1 MVTAE
6 YVSQLSA
13 AGSRYAGRAEERTET
28 ARKLDSRGVLH
39 TDEPSRVTR
48 RLERLG
54 ADWSLAAAMERT
66 PPLAST
72 GASLDG
78 AVAPEHFGAG
88 VLGLERLMGRNDLI
102 DVGFLEAGWLASRSV
117 GRVVVRGRGAHYGTG
132 FLVSPSLLLTNNHVL
147 RDQEEAG
154 RGVVEF
160 NFQTGADGTAPDP
173 VAFCLEPSR
182 FFATDRDLDFTVVAV
197 AARSTEGK
205 PLSAFGML
213 PLDEAQGKAIL
224 GEMVNIVQHPNG
236 EPKQLALRE
245 NRVMDLLETFV
256 HYETDTAP
264 GSSGSPVFND
274 QWEVVAL
281 HHSAVPLTD
290 GDGHY
295 LALDGTRWTPE
306 TGEQNLAWK
315 ANEGVRVS
323 RVVQALRDL
332 PLTGVP
338 DALRAELLE
347 AATTRL
353 PAGAPFPAAPPFPSA
368 ASSAP
373 AWTPAETRTAG
384 EPQTETAAET
394 AGGAGTPGPVP
405 SGTPGVTTG
414 WTVPLRLDLTV
425 VPGTAPAAG
434 PAAVPPA
441 AAPAAAGAP
450 PVPGPEHPHPVRA
463 AGRAPAAAGL
473 GAALVDLEAGT
484 SRPYYDRA
492 ADEIARETYYAAVR
506 ESMSGA
512 SPAELRSL
520 LAELL
525 ESSHLRRPAY
535 QPMRLVYPWVD
546 LHPDRRLRSLYSGKS
561 FDPVEFIRADAA
573 AEAARAARW
582 QEFLLRE
589 SAPGPGAL
597 AAESA
602 ALEAALPYNCEHVV
616 PQSWF
621 GRREPMRG
629 DLHHL
634 FACETGC
641 NSFRGNFPYADF
653 PDFGEALRHDCGR
666 REQERGFEP
675 SAGKGA
681 AARAT
686 LYFLLRYPGYVGD
699 AARELTPGRLE
710 LLLAWHEADPAGE
723 WELHRNAAIG
733 EIQGN
738 RNPLIDHPGW
748 ARAVDYSAAWA

>member
-347 AATTRL
+347 AATARL
-353 PAGAPFPAAPPFPSA
+353 PAGAPFPAPFPAAPPFPSA

-425 VPGTAPAAG
+425 VPGTAP
-434 PAAVPPA
+434 
-441 AAPAAAGAP
+441 APAAAGAP

-641 NSFRGNFPYADF
+641 NSFRGNFPYTDF

>member
-6 YVSQLSA
+6 YVSQLHA
-13 AGSRYAGRAEERTET
+13 AGSRYAGRAGVRTET
-28 ARKLDSRGVLH
+28 ARRLDSRGVLH
-39 TDEPSRVTR
+39 TDEPARVTR
-48 RLERLG
+48 RLARLG
-54 ADWSLAAAMERT
+54 ADWSLAAAVERT
-66 PPLAST
+66 PPSAST
-72 GASLDG
+72 GGTLDG
-78 AVAPEHFGAG
+78 AVPPEHFGAG

-117 GRVVVRGRGAHYGTG
+117 GRVVVRGRDAHYGTG

-154 RGVVEF
+154 RGLVEF

-197 AARSTEGK
+197 AGRSAGGE
-205 PLSAFGML
+205 PLAAFGML

-245 NRVMDLLETFV
+245 NKVMDLLETFV

-338 DALRAELLE
+338 DALRTELLE
-347 AATTRL
+347 TATAR
-353 PAGAPFPAAPPFPSA
+353 S
-368 ASSAP
+368 
-373 AWTPAETRTAG
+373 
-384 EPQTETAAET
+384 
-394 AGGAGTPGPVP
+394 
-405 SGTPGVTTG
+405 
-414 WTVPLRLDLTV
+414 
-425 VPGTAPAAG
+425 PGTAPAASPLPSPSG
-434 PAAVPPA
+434 ARPVRPEGEAGTADTGSPRAVAAPAAPGPLTGWTLPLRIDLTVGPGTATGTAPGTAPAAHPAAVPPA
-441 AAPAAAGAP
+441 AVTPAVPVPPAAGPGHPAPPPASAAPAAT
-450 PVPGPEHPHPVRA
+450 
-463 AGRAPAAAGL
+463 GL
-473 GAALVDLEAGT
+473 DAALVDLEAGA

-492 ADEIARETYYAAVR
+492 ADETARETYYAAVR
-506 ESMSGA
+506 ESMAGA

-561 FDPVEFIRADAA
+561 FDPAEFIRADAA
-573 AEAARAARW
+573 TGAVRAARW
-582 QEFLLRE
+582 REFLLRE
-589 SAPGPGAL
+589 SAPGPDAL

-621 GRREPMRG
+621 ERREPMRG

-641 NSFRGNFPYADF
+641 NSFRSNFPYTDF
-653 PDFGEALRHDCGR
+653 ADFGEALRHDCGR
-666 REQERGFEP
+666 REQAEGFEP
-675 SAGKGA
+675 SAGKGP

-686 LYFLLRYPGYVGD
+686 LYFLLRYPGHIGD
-699 AARELTPGRLE
+699 AARELGPARLE
-710 LLLAWHEADPAGE
+710 LLLAWHEADPPGE
-723 WELHRNAAIG
+723 YELHRNAAVA

-748 ARAVDYSAAWA
+748 ARAVDYAAAWA

>member
-1 MVTAE
+1 MVTAA
-6 YVSQLSA
+6 YVSQLRA
-13 AGSRYAGRAEERTET
+13 AESRYARRAEERTET
-28 ARKLDSRGVLH
+28 ARRLDSRGVLH
-39 TDEPSRVTR
+39 ADEPARVTR

-54 ADWSLAAAMERT
+54 ADWSLATAVART

-72 GASLDG
+72 GGTLDG
-78 AVAPEHFGAG
+78 AVAPEHFGSG
-88 VLGLERLMGRNDLI
+88 LLGLERLMGRNDLI
-102 DVGFLEAGWLASRSV
+102 DIGFLESGWLASRSV
-117 GRVVVRGRGAHYGTG
+117 GRVVVRGRDAHYGTG

-173 VAFCLEPSR
+173 VAFRLEPAR

-197 AARSTEGK
+197 AGRSAGGE
-205 PLSAFGML
+205 PLASFGML

-245 NRVMDLLETFV
+245 NKVMDLLETFV

-323 RVVQALRDL
+323 RVVRALRDL
-332 PLTGVP
+332 PLTGAP

-347 AATTRL
+347 AAGARP
-353 PAGAPFPAAPPFPSA
+353 PAV
-368 ASSAP
+368 SS
-373 AWTPAETRTAG
+373 
-384 EPQTETAAET
+384 
-394 AGGAGTPGPVP
+394 V
-405 SGTPGVTTG
+405 
-414 WTVPLRLDLTV
+414 
-425 VPGTAPAAG
+425 
-434 PAAVPPA
+434 PA
-441 AAPAAAGAP
+441 AAPYPLPSASGPARPETGPAGDGAGSPGAAAPGARGALAGWTLP
-450 PVPGPEHPHPVRA
+450 LRIDLTVGPETETETETGTGTGTGTAAGVGTGTAAAAARTPAATPSAPGPEHPSTAPA
-463 AGRAPAAAGL
+463 GGRAPAATGL
-473 GAALVDLEAGT
+473 GAALVDLEAGS

-506 ESMSGA
+506 ESMAGA

-573 AEAARAARW
+573 TEAVRAARW
-582 QEFLLRE
+582 REFLLRE

-621 GRREPMRG
+621 ERREPMRG

-641 NSFRGNFPYADF
+641 NSFRGNFPYTDF

-666 REQERGFEP
+666 REQAEGFEP
-675 SAGKGA
+675 SAGKGP

-686 LYFLLRYPGYVGD
+686 LYFLLRYPGYIGD

-710 LLLAWHEADPAGE
+710 LLLAWHEADPVGE
-723 WELHRNAAIG
+723 YELHRNAAVA